1 MCARCL
7 SRSHNRLDGMHNAS
21 VRLNSGD
28 PDQNTRC
35 SLSNFV
41 QNLCKVGQRGRRPI
55 KKGDGRRKC
64 RHEQFLVWPAF
75 ERTSKPVARSHYH
88 PSILPLPLSPLSSFA
103 HSNMYPSTHA
113 LAMLPDSPLSLRPA
127 ALPSLPPSPNA
138 SGEHNNGNISDATA
152 HAGTS
157 RRHDSRAN
165 LPGPESFHPRNLSVD
180 DVRVERQYHFSH
192 CERSFHFF
200 CRDLAFCSN
209 SGPTWASTKDGH
221 RACFDNEGGL
231 PSRLASVAVVGA
243 AGNRLG
249 CSRCNV
255 NDPTQETL
263 H

>member
-41 QNLCKVGQRGRRPI
+41 HNLCKVGQRGRRPI

-88 PSILPLPLSPLSSFA
+88 PSILALPLSPLSSFA

-200 CRDLAFCSN
+200 AATLPFALIVDRRGQAQKMA
-209 SGPTWASTKDGH
+209 TERASTT
-221 RACFDNEGGL
+221 REGGREGY
-231 PSRLASVAVVGA
+231 PRG
-243 AGNRLG
+243 
-249 CSRCNV
+249 
-255 NDPTQETL
+255 
-263 H
+263 